1 MSKPTNF
8 KSLLLPF
15 RRIIVIVIHLAL
27 IVIANYLAF
36 WLRFDGAIPAESLE
50 LWIKMLP
57 WLLVIR
63 GIIFVPLRL
72 YEGLWRYTGIWDL
85 RNIITAVFISGLLF
99 FAFVHWGAGS
109 LDYPRSVFIVDALL
123 LISFMGGIRLVR
135 RLYYGMITL
144 TPRKRLL
151 IYGAGDSGELIAR
164 DIKNNTGKYDCRVV
178 GFIDDDERKT
188 GQRIHGVKVL
198 GARKDIT
205 RLIDVIKPDEVLIAI
220 PGAAGAILRDL
231 LRILEPFKLP
241 IKTLPILNGH
251 QNGTITLGQIRDLSF
266 DDLLDRPSVGL
277 DLEPIR
283 ELVLRKRVLITGA
296 AGSIGSELCRQVAN
310 YDPELLLILD
320 KSESG
325 LYAIDTELSQ
335 NFPAVHRA
343 VAFADVKHTSILN
356 ELFSRHRPQIVFH
369 AAAYKHVPMMEHHPK
384 EAVLN
389 NVIGTHRLCQVA
401 IAHKVE
407 RFVMISTD
415 KAVNPTN
422 VMGATKRLGEMY
434 VQTLAQEGSA
444 RSTIFS
450 AVRFGN
456 VLGSNGSVIPLFLQQ
471 INKGGPVTVTDPD
484 VTRYFMT
491 IPEAVQLVLR
501 SATLAKGGEIFVLE
515 MGEQIKLAHMAR
527 HLIQICGFVPEKEI
541 PITFI
546 GLRPG
551 EKLREE
557 LIGMDEVHQPSVV
570 DKIYTVR
577 SGWIPKLEFFTQKIA
592 ELERAGIE
600 ENSEAVIRLLRQ
612 TVPTF
617 RPMDPGMSNQFIN
630 GSEKKVPA
638 NGLEG
643 DIAPAIRPFPTLT

>member
-1 MSKPTNF
+1 METILDSW
-8 KSLLLPF
+8 SLHF
-15 RRIIVIVIHLAL
+15 RRTLVMIIHVAL
-27 IVIANYLAF
+27 ILLSNYLAF
-36 WLRFDGAIPAESLE
+36 WLRFDGQIPSSDAALM
-50 LWIKMLP
+50 ITMLP
-57 WLLVIR
+57 WLVLIR
-63 GIIFVPLRL
+63 AIIFLPFRL

-85 RNIITAVFISGLLF
+85 RNIIVAVVTSTLLF
-99 FAFVHWGAGS
+99 FGVVHWGFGA
-109 LDYPRSVFIVDALL
+109 LTYPKSVFIIDSLL

-135 RLYYGMITL
+135 RLYHGMIML

-164 DIKNNTGKYDCRVV
+164 DIKNNNAKYDYHAV
-178 GFIDDDERKT
+178 GFLDDDERKT
-188 GQRIHGVKVL
+188 GRRIHGIKVL
-198 GARKDIT
+198 GARKDIAG
-205 RLIDVIKPDEVLIAI
+205 IIKIVKPDEVLIAI
-220 PGAAGAILRDL
+220 SGAAGATLRDL
-231 LRILEPFKLP
+231 LRVLEPFKLP
-241 IKTLPILNGH
+241 IKTLPVLNGH
-251 QNGTITLGQIRDLSF
+251 QNGTIAFNQIRDVSF

-283 ELVLRKRVLITGA
+283 ELVSGKRVLITGA

-310 YDPELLLILD
+310 YNPELLVILD
-320 KSESG
+320 KSETG

-335 NFPAVHRA
+335 NFPAVQRA

-401 IAHKVE
+401 IEHQVE
-407 RFVMISTD
+407 RFVLISTD

-434 VQTLAQEGSA
+434 IQTLVQEGGA

-456 VLGSNGSVIPLFLQQ
+456 VLGSNGSVVPLFLQQ
-471 INKGGPVTVTDPD
+471 IGKGGPVTVTHPD
-484 VTRYFMT
+484 VIRYFMT

-515 MGEQIKLAHMAR
+515 MGEQIKVANMAR
-527 HLIQICGFVPEKEI
+527 HLIRICGFVPEKEI

-557 LIGMDEVHQPSVV
+557 LVGMDEVQQPSAV
-570 DKIYTVR
+570 DKVYTVR
-577 SGWIPKLEFFTQKIA
+577 SGWIPNLEFFRQKIV
-592 ELERAGIE
+592 ELERAAIA
-600 ENSEAVIRLLRQ
+600 ENSEAVIGLLRR

-617 RPMDPGMSNQFIN
+617 RPMDPGISNQFSD
-630 GSEKKVPA
+630 GAEKKVPA
-638 NGLEG
+638 KGLEG
-643 DIAPAIRPFPTLT
+643 DFAPATRTIPRLA